1 MNRDF
6 SEYPAIITYQ
16 IKREN
21 MHTFQIAKS
30 VLDGYKNDKLSEER
44 INFLITQ
51 ANEQLNEISQNKE
64 IYDRFLNKVQAPQK
78 IDNIILWILLMSNE
92 DICDEYIDTFNKDFR
107 EIIPVS
113 DLADL
118 LVYIVH
124 LKKVKNIELDGF
136 DYLLEYKHGGIDEVD
151 QYSFSNVLLYIQRSK
166 EIEIEF

>member
-1 MNRDF
+1 
-6 SEYPAIITYQ
+6 
-16 IKREN
+16 

-44 INFLITQ
+44 INFLTTQ

-64 IYDRFLNKVQAPQK
+64 IYSRFLNQVKAPQK

-92 DICDEYIDTFNKDFR
+92 RICDEYIDEFNKDFR

-118 LVYIVH
+118 LLYAVH
-124 LKKVKNIELDGF
+124 LKKVKNIELEGF
-136 DYLLEYKHGGIDEVD
+136 DYLLKYEEGGIEEMD
-151 QYSFSNVLLYIQRSK
+151 QYAFTNALLYIQQSK
-166 EIEIEF
+166 EVQMEF